1 MWGCR
6 WGQSWDTGFHGK
18 TWGTEVWETLHL
30 WGSKLR
36 RWGHFS
42 KRTARTKVMDMRMPT
57 RSGTYKQIPLAG
69 TAGGG
74 DRASATADLV
84 MTECWV
90 RSVDFIWKEEFSVQ
104 SDSVILFFLILF
116 AYLFLATLG
125 LCCYAWVFSS
135 CRARASHYGGCS
147 CCGAQAVGFGSCGSR
162 T

>member
-104 SDSVILFFLILF
+104 SDSVILFFFNFICIFIFGYTGSLL
-116 AYLFLATLG
+116 LCMSFLQLSG
-125 LCCYAWVFSS
+125 SGFSLRWLLLLWSTS
-135 CRARASHYGGCS
+135 CRLR
-147 CCGAQAVGFGSCGSR
+147 
-162 T
+162 